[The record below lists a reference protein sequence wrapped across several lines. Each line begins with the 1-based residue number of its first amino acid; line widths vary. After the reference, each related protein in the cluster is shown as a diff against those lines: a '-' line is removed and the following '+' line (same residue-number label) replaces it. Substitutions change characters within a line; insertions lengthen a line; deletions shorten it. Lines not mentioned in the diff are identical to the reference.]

1 MAYKVVLKDDETS
14 VDFDASGEELLIVRH
29 VGADVTLFLLY
40 PDGRG
45 AETLRTFTKSDNQRL
60 RAPKGTRL
68 RLGDKHKRVQ
78 LHGLVKSMLMV
89 QVICYEYT
97 GRRTPYRR

>member
-45 AETLRTFTKSDNQRL
+45 AELCEPLPKMVTSPDLRYKILATVWKGSVPTLA
-60 RAPKGTRL
+60 RA
-68 RLGDKHKRVQ
+68 
-78 LHGLVKSMLMV
+78 
-89 QVICYEYT
+89 
-97 GRRTPYRR
+97 